1 MSVIVNAPAAYR
13 FTVTGCPDRHLEGA
27 RLLGADTQEV
37 VASESGELLARHL
50 QKMMQV
56 TGIPNG
62 ISGVGFSQEHV
73 TGLAQAAAAQQRLLL
88 MAPRPVCEQDLC
100 SLYNDALSYW

>member
-1 MSVIVNAPAAYR
+1 
-13 FTVTGCPDRHLEGA
+13 
-27 RLLGADTQEV
+27 LGADTQGV
-37 VASESGELLARHL
+37 IASESGDLLARHL
-50 QKMMQV
+50 QKMMRV

-73 TGLAQAAAAQQRLLL
+73 TSLAQAAVTQQRLLS
-88 MAPRPVCEQDLC
+88 MAPRPVSEQDLH